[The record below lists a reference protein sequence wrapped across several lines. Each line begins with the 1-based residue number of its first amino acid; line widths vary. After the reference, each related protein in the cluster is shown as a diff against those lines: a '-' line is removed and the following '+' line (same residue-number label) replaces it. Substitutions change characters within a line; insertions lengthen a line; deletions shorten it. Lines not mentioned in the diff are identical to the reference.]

1 LQVTEPGSGNSRFG
15 RSQKCLSPAR
25 NHPPMQTRSV
35 LLTALVVAVV
45 LIGGG
50 TAAYVLFLRGDEVA
64 PLALP
69 SSAPPNS
76 SVASAAAT
84 GSTGTGASL
93 PASSGAAIDAGTI
106 PGTWSIAADSVVG
119 YRVRERLASLSADS
133 DAVGRT
139 TSITGTVTIAG
150 SGSSLAV
157 SNADFSV
164 DMTSLASDKQQRD
177 NRLRNQGIET
187 NTFKTSTFSL
197 TQPATLPAGATTGS
211 AVDVTLHGDLTLH
224 GVTKTVDIPARAQLN
239 GNLVQV
245 QGTLSFP
252 FSDYNIVAPNIGGFV
267 TVQDNGTL
275 EFLVNL
281 TKA

>member
-1 LQVTEPGSGNSRFG
+1 
-15 RSQKCLSPAR
+15 
-25 NHPPMQTRSV
+25 MQTRSV
-35 LLTALVVAVV
+35 LVSALVVAVL

-69 SSAPPNS
+69 SAVPVGSSGSSAT
-76 SVASAAAT
+76 AT
-84 GSTGTGASL
+84 GSSGAGASL
-93 PASSGAAIDAGTI
+93 PPASGAAIDAATI
-106 PGTWSIAADSVVG
+106 PGTWTIGADSVVG

-139 TSITGTVTIAG
+139 SSITGTVTIAG
-150 SGSSLAV
+150 SGSTMTV
-157 SNADFSV
+157 SKADFSV
-164 DMTSLASDKQQRD
+164 DMTTLASDKSMRD
-177 NRLRNQGIET
+177 NRLRSQGIET
-187 NTFKTSTFSL
+187 DTFKTSTFSL
-197 TQPATLPAGATTGS
+197 TQPVALPAGATTGS

-224 GVTKTVDIPARAQLN
+224 GVTKTVDIPAKAQVN
-239 GNLVQV
+239 GNLIQV
-245 QGTLSFP
+245 QGSLSFP

-281 TKA
+281 TKG

>member
-1 LQVTEPGSGNSRFG
+1 
-15 RSQKCLSPAR
+15 
-25 NHPPMQTRSV
+25 MQTRSV
-35 LLTALVVAVV
+35 LVSALVVAVL

-69 SSAPPNS
+69 SSAPAS
-76 SVASAAAT
+76 SVVASAAAT
-84 GSTGTGASL
+84 GSAGAGASL
-93 PASSGAAIDAGTI
+93 PASSGAAIAAATI

-119 YRVRERLASLSADS
+119 YRIRERLASLSADS

-150 SGSSLAV
+150 SGPSLTV
-157 SNADFSV
+157 SKADFSV
-164 DMTSLASDKQQRD
+164 DMTSLASDKRQRD

-187 NTFKTSTFSL
+187 DTFKTSTFTL
-197 TQPATLPAGATTGS
+197 TQPATLPAAATTGS

-252 FSDYNIVAPNIGGFV
+252 FSDYSIVAPNIGGFV